1 MNEYFQVCLQH
12 TITLS
17 KKNNYQFAKG
27 KMEEHVL
34 MGENINLVIID
45 ESNVHTKV
53 KPQQN

>member
-1 MNEYFQVCLQH
+1 MQRI
-12 TITLS
+12 ITLS
-17 KKNNYQFAKG
+17 KKYNYQFAKG